1 MSRIGKAP
9 IAIPSQAKVE
19 VTNDTIS
26 VSGPRGKLHLQLEP
40 GMAVKVENDKI
51 FVSRPSDAKAYR
63 ALHGLVRS
71 LLANMVQGVTQGFEK
86 RLELTG
92 LGFRA
97 QVQGGTLS
105 LNLGYSHPI
114 SYPIPSDVKIQ
125 AETPTS
131 LIISGIDKQRVGQVA
146 AQIRDF
152 RKPEPYKGKGIKYAG
167 ERIRRK
173 AGKTG
178 AA

>member
-1 MSRIGKAP
+1 VSRIGRAP

-19 VTNDTIS
+19 VIKDTVS
-26 VSGPRGKLHLQLEP
+26 VSGPKGKLHLQLQP
-40 GMAVKVENDKI
+40 GMGVKVENDKI
-51 FVSRPSDAKAYR
+51 LVSRPSDEKAYR

-86 RLELTG
+86 RLELSG

-97 QVQGGTLS
+97 QVQGGTLTLS
-105 LNLGYSHPI
+105 LGYSHPI

-125 AETPTS
+125 AESPTS

-146 AQIRDF
+146 AQIREF

-178 AA
+178 A

>member
-1 MSRIGKAP
+1 MSRIGRAP
-9 IAIPSQAKVE
+9 IAIPPQAKVE
-19 VTNDTIS
+19 VIQETVS
-26 VSGPRGKLHLQLEP
+26 VSGPKGKLHLQLQP
-40 GMAVKVENDKI
+40 GMGVKVENEKI
-51 FVSRPSDAKAYR
+51 FVSRPSDEKAYR

-71 LLANMVQGVTQGFEK
+71 LLANMLQGVTRGFEK
-86 RLELTG
+86 RLELSG

-97 QVQGGTLS
+97 QVQGQTLT

-114 SYPIPSDVKIQ
+114 NYPIPSDVKIQ
-125 AETPTS
+125 AESPTA
-131 LIISGIDKQRVGQVA
+131 LIISGVDKQRVGQVT

-152 RKPEPYKGKGIKYAG
+152 RKPEPYKGKGIKYAN

-178 AA
+178 A